1 MIFSDDGQ
9 FNLFSAFGKGL
20 PWPRVGSSSESGKR
34 GGAPGNLGEPWLGA
48 AGLAGNF
55 VFRPSHPTK
64 FLGVLGGGFSD
75 EKYTFDVMLF
85 WPRDINFWFPDIA
98 GRVSGRGVR
107 SCFRAPLFL
116 YLFR

>member
-20 PWPRVGSSSESGKR
+20 PWLRVGSSSESGKR

-64 FLGVLGGGFSD
+64 FLGGFGGRF
-75 EKYTFDVMLF
+75 F
-85 WPRDINFWFPDIA
+85 WRKIHF
-98 GRVSGRGVR
+98 
-107 SCFRAPLFL
+107 
-116 YLFR
+116 